1 MGGCLENSEKLLPY
15 EALLENIAHVV
26 YRLDLVSGRFEYI
39 SGAASKLFGLELDA
53 IREAGADLVGSHM
66 LPGDY
71 ESAMARIREAAAG
84 RPGQRTVLSVDYRL
98 VGADGRLRYCHD
110 SMMFDV
116 DPDGRPLVA
125 CGVVVDVSEQIM
137 AADAMREKEAQFR
150 ATMEAAQVGI
160 FLLQDEL
167 FRYVNPFLVNLVG
180 YSETE
185 LVGRMSPLDLIVPE
199 QRDMV
204 REQMRQRAA
213 GEPGTPY
220 ELTGVRKDGSTLPVM
235 ILGSP
240 TTYDGRPAS
249 VGTLLDISAQKEA
262 EMRVRELADFDALT
276 GLPNR
281 RLLRDRSTQLLAAAE
296 RDGSEMALVFID
308 LDHFKRVNDSLGH
321 SIGDELL
328 CAVAQRLATV
338 VRKVDTLARLGGD
351 EFIIALPGVHA
362 SGAAEVA
369 CRLLEVCA
377 PTFSVAGHD
386 LTITPSLGISLY
398 PVDGTDFETLLR
410 NADAAMYKAKEAG
423 RNAFR
428 FYSSEMNVATLKHLL
443 MESGLRRGLGAREF
457 ILHYQPLVHIE
468 SGTTIG
474 VEALIRWQNPEVGLI
489 PPDQFIHVA
498 EDIGLINP
506 IGDWVLREACR
517 QVRAWQDAGLPPLV
531 VAVNVSPLQFRQA
544 GFVDTVANALATS
557 GLDARFLEL
566 ELTERTVMNDAELN
580 LGTLSAL
587 NGMGVEL
594 ALDDFGT
601 GYSSLAYLKRFPVG
615 KLKIDRSFVRDLE
628 VDPDDRAIASTILSM
643 GRSLRL
649 KVLAEGVE
657 TKEQY
662 AILRG
667 MGCELVQGY
676 HFSRPLPPEELVAFL
691 KKHPFV
697 GKE

>member
-1 MGGCLENSEKLLPY
+1 
-15 EALLENIAHVV
+15 
-26 YRLDLVSGRFEYI
+26 
-39 SGAASKLFGLELDA
+39 
-53 IREAGADLVGSHM
+53 M

-160 FLLQDEL
+160 FLLQDGL
-167 FRYVNPFLVNLVG
+167 FRYVNPFLIDLVG
-180 YSETE
+180 YSENE

-204 REQMRQRAA
+204 REQMQRRAA

-262 EMRVRELADFDALT
+262 EMRVRELADFDPLT